1 MKILILGGTVFLGR
15 AATDAAIA
23 RGHEVTHVN
32 RGQSSPADPRVA
44 TRHAD
49 RTDPKALAAALER
62 GEWDA
67 VIDTSGYMPQVVR
80 LSAGALAPRVR
91 RYLFVSSIS
100 VYAGFE
106 RAGFDEDAPVS
117 PPPDPLPEARDMELY
132 GPLKSGCEAVVRAVF
147 GARATIVRPGL
158 IVGPHDPTDR
168 FTYWPV
174 RIARGG
180 EVLAPGRPQR
190 QVQFIDA
197 RDLAQWM
204 VALVER
210 GVGGT
215 FNATGPAGTFTMGQL
230 LEACRAMA
238 ASDAR
243 LAWIPDEALLVAEAG
258 PWMELPLWIPESD
271 GALRALMGADIGR
284 ALREGLAFRPLAQT
298 LADTLEWARR
308 RPAGHAWKAGLTPE
322 RERQLLAA
330 ARTGSGSSSAR
341 SHRAG

>member
-15 AATDAAIA
+15 ATTDAAIA

-32 RGQSSPADPRVA
+32 RGQSSPGDSRVV

-49 RTDPKALAAALER
+49 RTDAKALAAALDA

-80 LSAGALAPRVR
+80 LSAEALARRVR

-117 PPPDPLPEARDMELY
+117 PPPDPLPEARDMALY
-132 GPLKSGCEAVVRAVF
+132 GPLKSGCENVVREVCR
-147 GARATIVRPGL
+147 ARATIVRPGL

-174 RIARGG
+174 RLARGG

-190 QVQFIDA
+190 PVQFIDV

-204 VALVER
+204 VELVER
-210 GVGGT
+210 DVEGT
-215 FNATGPAGTFTMGQL
+215 FNATGPAGLFTMGEF
-230 LEACRAMA
+230 LEACRGVV

-243 LAWIPDEALLVAEAG
+243 LAWIPDEALLAAEAG
-258 PWMELPLWIPESD
+258 PWTELPLWIPESD
-271 GALRALMGADIGR
+271 AAMGALMGADIGR
-284 ALREGLAFRPLAQT
+284 ALREGLVFRPPAQT
-298 LADTLEWARR
+298 IADTLDWARR
-308 RPAGHAWKAGLTPE
+308 RPTGHAWKAGLTPE

-330 ARTGSGSSSAR
+330 ARTGSGSSSAPA
-341 SHRAG
+341 HRAG